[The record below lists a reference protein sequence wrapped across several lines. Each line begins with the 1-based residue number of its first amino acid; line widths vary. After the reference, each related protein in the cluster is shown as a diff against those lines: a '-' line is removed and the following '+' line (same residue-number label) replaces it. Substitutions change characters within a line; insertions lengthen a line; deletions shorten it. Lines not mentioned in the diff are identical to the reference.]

1 MDFPCVIFCMASS
14 EEEAKKLST
23 ALVNEKL
30 AACVNMISGMRSVYR
45 WKGEVCEAEEW
56 LLIIKSQKAVLDR
69 VIHRIRTLH
78 SYEVPEIIAL
88 PIMGGSEDYLN
99 WLEANTG

>member
-30 AACVNMISGMRSVYR
+30 AACVNMVSGMRSVYR

>member
-23 ALVNEKL
+23 ALVNENL
-30 AACVNMISGMRSVYR
+30 AACVNRVSGLRSVYR
-45 WKGEVCEAEEW
+45 WKGEVREAEEW
-56 LLIIKSQKAVLDR
+56 LLIIKSRKSVLDR